1 MAIKQESRMLV
12 TATEL
17 RAAAGANMQIEGYA
31 AKFGV
36 VSKPIGG
43 QFREV
48 IQKGAFAQ
56 CIQDM
61 DGADD
66 DDCRCTVNHDTNQIL
81 GRTKNKTL
89 TLSEDERGLK
99 FRCQLNPDSQAH
111 RDLHASVKRGD
122 IDACSFAFGM
132 KPEGQE
138 WTDDYM
144 DPETN
149 SRCTLRTI
157 KSVASLFDVSVVT
170 NPAYPQTQVDARSA
184 LEQRKIRPVPYT
196 KAEIDAIRAKLQ
208 IKVNGTVARAENG
221 MDVDDELEDDERA
234 LRMDGAYVVEELPE
248 DRQRRLRVGQVGESI
263 HNDKVQEWLKPKQY
277 NS

>member
-1 MAIKQESRMLV
+1 MLV

-17 RAAAGANMQIEGYA
+17 RAAAGDAMQIEGYA

-48 IQKGAFAQ
+48 IQKGAFAR
-56 CIQDM
+56 CLQDM
-61 DGADD
+61 DGADDD

-132 KPEGQE
+132 TQEGQE

-157 KSVASLFDVSVVT
+157 NSVASLFDVSVVT
-170 NPAYPQTQVDARSA
+170 NPAYPRTQVDHRSA
-184 LEQRKIRPVPYT
+184 LEQRAKRPYT
-196 KAEIDAIRAKLQ
+196 ATELEAIRQKLK
-208 IKVNGTVARAENG
+208 IKMNSKIALAENSL
-221 MDVDDELEDDERA
+221 VDDGDIAIVGETVSRA
-234 LRMDGAYVVEELPE
+234 LAGAQYVESEVRQERVEKVLDSFKHEAVVKW
-248 DRQRRLRVGQVGESI
+248 LRGETPI
-263 HNDKVQEWLKPKQY
+263 GK
-277 NS
+277 